1 MDCPPRPS
9 PPPLSQTGTRFCGG
23 RAAGRFP
30 QPIWALLAVLIGAW
44 GVAADEVATQPVVAA
59 ARRAGLRVLEGR
71 HLILITDRPVRADDG
86 VENLPQIFDEAFA
99 VWCAHF
105 QVGGPTVN
113 SWRAVGCLMVDRQPF
128 EAAGLLPTDGTIPPF
143 QNGFCDRNRFWLI
156 DHPNPAYRRHLLLH
170 EGVHACSLTLRGLST
185 PTWYTEGIAELLATH
200 RLRAGRFE
208 STPIPHQA
216 SDVEQLGRI
225 EKLLLLRRS
234 GDVPG
239 LEEVLATPPDR
250 HHALGSY
257 AASWAAVA
265 MLSGHPA
272 YAKTF
277 RDLEAGPLDA
287 NLTQRLEQ
295 APGWNAEQAARDFDA
310 FTAEVDYGYDF
321 STSAIDWS
329 PGSPLATASQVSVA
343 ADRGWQNSGWSLRQG
358 DRLAVVADGRCRVGA
373 VPQGPIETEPE
384 GISLA
389 WYRGRPVGRLL
400 VAQWFPAA
408 SGGGRPQWKILAEGS
423 RGECVAVADGPVY
436 CKINESPGALA
447 DNTGTLSVILSP

>member
-1 MDCPPRPS
+1 V
-9 PPPLSQTGTRFCGG
+9 
-23 RAAGRFP
+23 
-30 QPIWALLAVLIGAW
+30 VLVIGAW
-44 GVAADEVATQPVVAA
+44 GEAAEEVATQPVVAA

-86 VENLPQIFDEAFA
+86 VGNLPQIFDEAFA
-99 VWCAHF
+99 VWCDHF
-105 QVGGPTVN
+105 QVDGPTVN

-128 EAAGLLPTDGTIPPF
+128 QAAGLLPTDGTIPPF

-170 EGVHACSLTLRGLST
+170 EGVHACSLTLRDLST

-208 STPIPHQA
+208 STPIPLQA

-225 EKLLLLRRS
+225 EKILLLRRS

-250 HHALGSY
+250 HHALASY

-321 STSAIDWS
+321 LASAVDWS
-329 PGSPLATASQVSVA
+329 PGKPLVAASQMTVA

-373 VPQGPIETEPE
+373 VAEGPIETEPE

-400 VAQWFPAA
+400 VAQWFPAT

-423 RGECVAVADGPVY
+423 RGKCVAVADGPVY

>member
-1 MDCPPRPS
+1 MAAPPFAPF
-9 PPPLSQTGTRFCGG
+9 PLGAGFCGG
-23 RAAGRFP
+23 LAGRRFRRP
-30 QPIWALLAVLIGAW
+30 TLALLMLLIGAW
-44 GVAADEVATQPVVAA
+44 GVSAEEVATQPVVAA

-71 HLILITDRPVRADDG
+71 HLLLITDRPVRADDG
-86 VENLPQIFDEAFA
+86 VEELPQIFDEAFA
-99 VWCAHF
+99 VWRDHF
-105 QVGGPTVN
+105 QVAGPTVN

-128 EAAGLLPTDGTIPPF
+128 QAAGLLPTDGTIPPF

-170 EGVHACSLTLRGLST
+170 EGVHACSLTLRDLST

-225 EKLLLLRRS
+225 EKLLLLRHS
-234 GDVPG
+234 GNVPG

-250 HHALGSY
+250 HHSLASY

-277 RDLEAGPLDA
+277 RNLEAGPLDA
-287 NLTQRLEQ
+287 NLTQRLRQ
-295 APGWNAEQAARDFDA
+295 APGWNDDAAARDFDA

-329 PGSPLATASQVSVA
+329 PGRPLAADAQVSVA

-358 DRLAVVADGRCRVGA
+358 DRMAVVAEGRCRVGA
-373 VPQGPIETEPE
+373 VAEGPIETEPE

-400 VAQWFPAA
+400 VAQWLPPA
-408 SGGGRPQWKILAEGS
+408 SGAGRPQWKILAEGR

-447 DNTGTLSVILSP
+447 DNAGTLSVILKPRN

>member
-1 MDCPPRPS
+1 MPCP
-9 PPPLSQTGTRFCGG
+9 PPPLSKTGAGYCGG
-23 RAAGRFP
+23 RASRRFRR
-30 QPIWALLAVLIGAW
+30 PIWTLLVLLLGAW
-44 GVAADEVATQPVVAA
+44 GVAAEEVATQPVVAA

-86 VENLPQIFDEAFA
+86 VEDLPQIFDAAFA
-99 VWCAHF
+99 VWCDHF
-105 QVGGPTVN
+105 QVAGPTVN

-128 EAAGLLPTDGTIPPF
+128 QAAGLLPTDGTIPPF
-143 QNGFCDRNRFWLI
+143 RKGFCDRNRFWLI

-185 PTWYTEGIAELLATH
+185 PVWYTEGIAELLATH
-200 RLRAGRFE
+200 RLRGGRFE
-208 STPIPHQA
+208 PTPIPHQA

-225 EKLLLLRRS
+225 EKLLSLRHS
-234 GDVPG
+234 GTVPG
-239 LEEVLATPPDR
+239 LKEVLATPPDR
-250 HHALGSY
+250 HHALASY

-265 MLSGHPA
+265 MLSGHPT
-272 YAKTF
+272 YAKIF
-277 RDLEAGPLDA
+277 RELEAGPLDA
-287 NLTQRLEQ
+287 NLTQRLEE
-295 APGWNAEQAARDFDA
+295 APGWNAAEAARDFDA

-400 VAQWFPAA
+400 VAQWLPAA

-423 RGECVAVADGPVY
+423 GGECVAVADGPVY

-447 DNTGTLSVILSP
+447 DNAGTLSVILKPRN

>member
-1 MDCPPRPS
+1 MAAPSFAPSRFPRPCW
-9 PPPLSQTGTRFCGG
+9 G
-23 RAAGRFP
+23 
-30 QPIWALLAVLIGAW
+30 LLVVLVVLVVLVIGAW
-44 GVAADEVATQPVVAA
+44 GEAAEEVATQPVVAA

-99 VWCAHF
+99 VWCDHF
-105 QVGGPTVN
+105 QVDGPTVN

-128 EAAGLLPTDGTIPPF
+128 QAAGLLPTDGTIPPF

-170 EGVHACSLTLRGLST
+170 EGVHACSLTLRDLST

-208 STPIPHQA
+208 STPIPLQA

-225 EKLLLLRRS
+225 EKILLLRRS

-250 HHALGSY
+250 HHALASY

-321 STSAIDWS
+321 LASAVDWS
-329 PGSPLATASQVSVA
+329 PGKPLVAASQMTVA

-373 VPQGPIETEPE
+373 VAEGPIETEPE

-423 RGECVAVADGPVY
+423 RGKCVAVADGPVY